1 MARKRKGNNP
11 GPIAVR
17 RRIARRKQGSG
28 DGKGARGEPV
38 AARRV
43 LEFPKPPD
51 EVISDRI
58 LFDIG
63 GDWFAIRWT
72 AEIERLPAAAPV
84 AIEPKQR
91 LKPDGLQKKAFPSGC
106 RE

>member
-11 GPIAVR
+11 GPIA
-17 RRIARRKQGSG
+17 ARRLIANKKRPGVDDKGKSG
-28 DGKGARGEPV
+28 F

-58 LFDIG
+58 IFDIG
-63 GDWFAIRWT
+63 GDRFAIRSA
-72 AEIERLPAAAPV
+72 AEIERPPPAGRIV
-84 AIEPKQR
+84 VEHEQR
-91 LKPDGLQKKAFPSGC
+91 LKDPVPS
-106 RE
+106 E